1 MVRIAPTVPVN
12 VTAEEIKDVECDSM
26 LRSVAYCESRIAEI
40 KVYIDQC
47 LKTETRIDA
56 KQRAVLSA
64 CTKSKGMIE
73 AGCGGGFITVQ
84 EYCDMLKE
92 LLEKDKA
99 LAAYFNKIKDVP
111 ANAQQL

>member
-1 MVRIAPTVPVN
+1 
-12 VTAEEIKDVECDSM
+12 M
-26 LRSVAYCESRIAEI
+26 LRSVTYCESRIAEI
-40 KVYIDQC
+40 NIYIQKC
-47 LKTETRIDA
+47 LKEETRIDA
-56 KQRAVLSA
+56 RQRAVLTA
-64 CTKSKGMIE
+64 CSKSKGMIE

-111 ANAQQL
+111 ANAQKM

>member
-1 MVRIAPTVPVN
+1 
-12 VTAEEIKDVECDSM
+12 M
-26 LRSVAYCESRIAEI
+26 LRSVTYCESRIAEI
-40 KVYIDQC
+40 NIYIQKC
-47 LKTETRIDA
+47 LKEETRIDA

-64 CTKSKGMIE
+64 CSKSKGMIE

-111 ANAQQL
+111 ANAQKL